1 MQAMITHTKEQLVES
16 MHSVSERSCVLKSI
30 RDVVSFLTAEG
41 CAHKCPYNLTP
52 EQEAYRIAIS
62 LQHYNDSGDV
72 FLSAIVTGDE
82 SWCHQFGHES
92 KRQSVQWKHTDSPPP
107 KKFRALQ
114 TSAGKAMLSFFFDHE
129 EPLLIDLLE
138 HGARVNAQLYSVT
151 LTKLRKAMKSKH
163 PSKISR
169 GVILL
174 HDNARPHTAKA
185 AKELL
190 QKFKWKVL
198 SHPPY
203 SPDLSPCDFHM
214 FGELQKALR
223 GQQFQKD
230 DEIKEHVHSWFKQ
243 QPKVFFTSMALSN

>member
-1 MQAMITHTKEQLVES
+1 
-16 MHSVSERSCVLKSI
+16 
-30 RDVVSFLTAEG
+30 
-41 CAHKCPYNLTP
+41 
-52 EQEAYRIAIS
+52 
-62 LQHYNDSGDV
+62 
-72 FLSAIVTGDE
+72 
-82 SWCHQFGHES
+82 
-92 KRQSVQWKHTDSPPP
+92 
-107 KKFRALQ
+107 
-114 TSAGKAMLSFFFDHE
+114 MLSFFFDHE
-129 EPLLIDLLE
+129 GLLLIDFLE
-138 HGARVNAQLYSVT
+138 HGARVNAQLYSET
-151 LTKLRKAMKSKH
+151 LTKLRKAMKPKH

-214 FGELQKALR
+214 FGEIQKAVR

-230 DEIKEHVHSWFKQ
+230 DEIKEHVHIWFKQ
-243 QPKVFFTSMALSN
+243 QPKVFLRAWH